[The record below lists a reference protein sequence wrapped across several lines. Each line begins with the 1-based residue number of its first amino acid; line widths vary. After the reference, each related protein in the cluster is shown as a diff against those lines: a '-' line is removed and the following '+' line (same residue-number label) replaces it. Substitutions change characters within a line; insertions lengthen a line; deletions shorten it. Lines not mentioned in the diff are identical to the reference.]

1 MPNCTWIDTLRDIG
15 RRLPFNVA
23 CLGAASKL
31 IPNCPSIYIN
41 KVNGLDIF
49 KIRFYKMTAKQ
60 YIREQ
65 IDRYTRAKQVLC
77 PIIHLKKLNF
87 LVI

>member
-1 MPNCTWIDTLRDIG
+1 MPNCTWIDTLRDIV

-31 IPNCPSIYIN
+31 IPNRPSIYIN

-49 KIRFYKMTAKQ
+49 KIIFYKMTAKQ